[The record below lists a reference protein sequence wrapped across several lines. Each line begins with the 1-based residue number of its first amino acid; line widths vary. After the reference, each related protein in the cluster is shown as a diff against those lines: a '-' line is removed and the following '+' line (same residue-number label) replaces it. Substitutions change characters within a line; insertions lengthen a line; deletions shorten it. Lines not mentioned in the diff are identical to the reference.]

1 MDKNDEEDPIV
12 GNGNDEDEEPPI
24 SSFQTTPS
32 LHELQRYGRS
42 VGLTEDDD
50 FLLDGYEWRLA
61 RAHQTKV
68 TERAFQPTLTTFFS
82 RARNNSGEDSED
94 SE

>member
-1 MDKNDEEDPIV
+1 MKMRSHPSHLSRQR
-12 GNGNDEDEEPPI
+12 PPCT
-24 SSFQTTPS
+24 SFGGIADLS
-32 LHELQRYGRS
+32 DL
-42 VGLTEDDD
+42 DDH

-82 RARNNSGEDSED
+82 RARNNSGEGSED